1 MKRATV
7 VATIDGPISA
17 SALAALP
24 PEVKWLEVRAELDP
38 RWLRQH
44 FNGRLLYASHD
55 AEDREQRIL
64 DAARDYDFVE
74 LEEGDLSPAML
85 DAIPPSRRVIAW
97 YGPVAACGELAETL
111 ARLSRHAARF
121 YRVVIRAER
130 AGDELAPLQL
140 LHDVRRSD
148 VVAYAEGPI
157 GTWTRIVALQLGS
170 PLVFGSVT
178 DEIERDGVPS
188 VEQLVTDY
196 GLPMVCDAAELFA
209 IAGSPVYRSLS
220 PRLHNAAFRALQRA
234 ALYIAFHV
242 PDFDPFWQS
251 IVASGALDALG
262 LPLRAICVV
271 SPHKE
276 IALSSTKS
284 KTYFVQQAAST
295 NFMVRDSGHGWTAD
309 TTDPEG
315 VLLTLRERGV
325 EPAKQRVAVVG
336 CGGSG
341 RAIASALS
349 QSGADV
355 TLVNRGLDR
364 GALAV
369 RLLQLP
375 FVPLSKFSADDFSIV
390 INATPLGRDGESLP
404 FVVDPSRKDAVVV
417 DLVYGSSPTPLVAS
431 ARMAGQVTID
441 GVDVLLAQVR
451 SQFRLMT
458 GEEMPE
464 GIASETR
471 GVSRRP
477 HEDIPIWRASAPR
490 KKDDVESPA

>member
-7 VATIDGPISA
+7 VATIDRPISA

-24 PEVKWLEVRAELDP
+24 REVEWLEVRADVDP

-44 FNGRLLYASHD
+44 FDGRLLYAARDVHD
-55 AEDREQRIL
+55 CEPCIREQRIL

-74 LEEGDLSPAML
+74 IEERDLSPIVL
-85 DAIPPSRRVIAW
+85 DAIPASRRVIAW
-97 YGPVAACGELAETL
+97 HGAAAASGELAATL
-111 ARLSRHAARF
+111 ARLSQHAARF
-121 YRVVIRAER
+121 YRIAMRAER

-140 LHDVRRSD
+140 LHAALRSD

-157 GTWTRIVALQLGS
+157 GTWTRIVALQLGA
-170 PLVFGSVT
+170 PLVLGSVA
-178 DEIERDGVPS
+178 DEIECDGVPS
-188 VEQLVTDY
+188 VEQLITDY
-196 GLPMVCDAAELFA
+196 GLPVVHEAMELFA
-209 IAGSPVYRSLS
+209 IAGNPVYRSLS

-234 ALYIAFHV
+234 ALYVAFHV

-276 IALSSTKS
+276 IALASTKS

-295 NFMVRDSGHGWTAD
+295 NFMVRDAGHGWTAD

-315 VLLTLRERGV
+315 VMLTLRERGV

-375 FVPLSKFSADDFSIV
+375 FVPLSKFSADDFTIV
-390 INATPLGRDGESLP
+390 INATPLGRDGESMP
-404 FVVDPSRKDAVVV
+404 FVVDPSRKDAVVI
-417 DLVYGSSPTPLVAS
+417 DLVYGSTPTPLVAS

-458 GEEMPE
+458 GEEMPD
-464 GIASETR
+464 GIANQVA
-471 GVSRRP
+471 GAPSRRA
-477 HEDIPIWRASAPR
+477 IAAQPR
-490 KKDDVESPA
+490 